1 MTQIILD
8 GVDED
13 KRRKAEA
20 EISHLL
26 DDFFSGKENPV
37 DSIRVTK
44 EFQKAIQDLLN
55 EEETK
60 YDPHHE
66 YGTAYAK
73 TIPFIKQKRL
83 RFAIILDG
91 NLIGRW
97 TNEEYVSRIA
107 TLTHEL
113 VHVTDDKRRWS
124 KIGTEEFFSKPKGKK
139 EWLFHNAWITW
150 QEYKA
155 NRVVAE
161 VIEETAKQ
169 LKGEVN
175 YGFALGHA
183 KTLSDLLEDVHGYIR
198 QKIRDFRYWRLTP
211 TEICYQV
218 TSRICAILLLCSY
231 VYALVDLS
239 DEVKQKIEEIESL
252 EGYRFLL
259 SDDWPKIHSVL
270 KKFYSKAKKYLPELV
285 DEIGNEIDV
294 VVERCGL
301 QIRDAKEG
309 FSVDVRDIE

>member
-1 MTQIILD
+1 MTRIILD
-8 GVDED
+8 GVEAD
-13 KRRKAEA
+13 KRKKAKA
-20 EISHLL
+20 EISRLL

-44 EFQKAIQDLLN
+44 EFQKAVQDLLN
-55 EEETK
+55 GKEIE

-73 TIPFIKQKRL
+73 IIPFIKQGKL
-83 RFAIILDG
+83 VFAIILDG

-97 TNEEYVSRIA
+97 TNEEYISRIA
-107 TLTHEL
+107 TLVHEL

-124 KIGTEEFFSKPKGKK
+124 KIGTKEFFSKPKGKK

-169 LKGEVN
+169 IKGEVN
-175 YGFALGHA
+175 YDFALGHA
-183 KTLSDLLEDVHGYIR
+183 KTLSDLLEDIQNYIR
-198 QKIRDFRYWRLTP
+198 RKIRDFRYWRLNA

-218 TSRICAILLLCSY
+218 TSRICSILILCSY
-231 VYALVDLS
+231 IYALVELS
-239 DEVKQKIEEIESL
+239 DELKQKIEEIENL
-252 EGYRFLL
+252 EGYQFLL
-259 SDDWPKIHSVL
+259 SDNWPKIHSIL
-270 KKFYSKAKKYLPELV
+270 KELYSKAKKYLPELV
-285 DEIGNEIDV
+285 DEIGNEIDAITQ
-294 VVERCGL
+294 RCGL
-301 QIRDAKEG
+301 VIRDAKEG
-309 FSVDVRDIE
+309 FYVDVLDIE